1 MKIRTGSRN
10 ASQHSKWKEGKNS
23 GPRKRK
29 EDKSSGHRKWKEGR
43 SQDRNSSPPGSLN
56 VAAMKEA
63 AALLQ
68 KEMTAE
74 VAMRTEAEETIM
86 VAEEADDFNK

>member
-1 MKIRTGSRN
+1 MNIPTGNRN
-10 ASQHSKWKEGKNS
+10 ASRHSKWKEGKNS
-23 GPRKRK
+23 GPRK
-29 EDKSSGHRKWKEGR
+29 WKEGR
-43 SQDRNSSPPGSLN
+43 SQGRNSSPPGSLN
-56 VAAMKEA
+56 AAAMKEA

-74 VAMRTEAEETIM
+74 EEMRTEVEETIT